1 MCQDLEMTNKHLKL
15 ELSRVAALT
24 DEVLTYAMS
33 VYAHY
38 THSLCPIMHTLYSS
52 LFSVTALV
60 VGVRAY

>member
-38 THSLCPIMHTLYSS
+38 THSLCPIMQTLHILSVGICTLY
-52 LFSVTALV
+52 TAPCSQ
-60 VGVRAY
+60 